1 MTYVRYAET
10 ARTAW
15 VRNIANRVDPAHRSD
30 WMALVNSSGIGL
42 ILKSIKTDFK
52 FVSQL
57 SCPRKKMKMKIR
69 KEKCQ
74 KIKYAPK
81 KAAEKKKKNKAKI
94 RQNQRTFRVF
104 DSSFYFL
111 LHTFFF
117 FFFSLQHAF
126 SYEKWKMNMKLLT

>member
-81 KAAEKKKKNKAKI
+81 KAAEKKKKI
-94 RQNQRTFRVF
+94 RRRSGRIKEHSE
-104 DSSFYFL
+104 SSIPASIFYF
-111 LHTFFF
+111 TPFFF
-117 FFFSLQHAF
+117 FFFLC
-126 SYEKWKMNMKLLT
+126 NMHFRTRNGR